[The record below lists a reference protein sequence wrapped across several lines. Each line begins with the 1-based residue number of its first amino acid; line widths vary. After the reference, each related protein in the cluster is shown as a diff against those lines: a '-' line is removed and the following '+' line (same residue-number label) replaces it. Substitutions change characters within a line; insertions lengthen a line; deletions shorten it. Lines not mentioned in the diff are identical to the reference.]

1 MNRIIPYRFLF
12 VWLVLLLSTAI
23 VKAQNENLDYFDLH
37 LQKGINFME
46 VGPTQDFFAA
56 LKEFELAKEYIV
68 SDTSYQHE
76 VIRDYNNRTSDSI
89 RQLVDDLQKAEAYAR
104 RSLLSA
110 REAQTAAM
118 RANEAAQTNL
128 ALANK
133 IISAFYFYDNRFAL
147 AFKNNKYGFI
157 DTEGNVLIK
166 YNYDDARQF
175 DNTGLARVVR
185 NNQNYFLD
193 TTGREY
199 LLAERIELLDENVLA
214 FDLNNRMLQSVP
226 QQVYGFDKLN
236 ILILD
241 DNSIRILP
249 PALSNLQNLTKL
261 FLSGNNLEKVPL
273 QIGDLSKLDLLDIS
287 QNQLI
292 EIPSSIGNLS
302 NLLELSL
309 FDNNI
314 EKLPDEFSMLTS
326 LHILDLGNNLLKKLP
341 PDFNKLQNL
350 EVLVVEDNLFNQVPD
365 EIYQLNNLQKLDLGA
380 NRIKKADGLYT
391 IDKLTHLHIWKN
403 KLDEFP
409 ERINEL
415 AELNE
420 LVISY
425 NRIEGN
431 LTDLDGLKKLKVLD
445 IGFNQLSDLEG
456 ISNLTT
462 LEALYADSV
471 FGKTKNPTIPTDI
484 SYLKN
489 LQTLDLSHNRLTDL
503 PAQMDSL
510 DKLGKLLL
518 TGNNFA
524 KSPRVIRNLDALE
537 VIDLQE
543 NSFNVLASVDELT
556 TKKYVIVS
564 YSNQNLEYLANDS
577 VLLVK
582 ADNFKLPAEPLT
594 TDKQIILDLTGIT
607 VLDLK
612 GLTTIFEG
620 NIAFPPGET
629 PTFGKESQIVVYLDK
644 NLTSLNLSG
653 NNFSEEEIN
662 SIKTRFPNI
671 QLITDEN

>member
-1 MNRIIPYRFLF
+1 MNKNISYSFL
-12 VWLVLLLSTAI
+12 VTWLFLLMAI
-23 VKAQNENLDYFDLH
+23 HSAKAQKDGLDYFDLH
-37 LQKGINFME
+37 LQKGIEFME
-46 VGPTQDFFAA
+46 VGPNQDFFAA

-89 RQLVDDLQKAEAYAR
+89 RKLVDDLQIAEASAR

-110 REAQTAAM
+110 REAQNEATN
-118 RANEAAQTNL
+118 ANEAAQINL
-128 ALANK
+128 ELANK

-157 DTEGNVLIK
+157 DTKGNVLIK
-166 YNYDDARQF
+166 YNYEDARQF
-175 DNTGLARVVR
+175 DNTGLARVR
-185 NNQNYFLD
+185 KNNQNYFVD

-199 LLAERIELLDENVLA
+199 LLADRIELLNENVLA
-214 FDLNNRMLQSVP
+214 LDLSNRMLQSVP
-226 QQVYGFDKLN
+226 QQVNGFDKLN

-273 QIGDLSKLDLLDIS
+273 QIGKLSKLDLIDIS

-314 EKLPDEFSMLTS
+314 EKLPHEFAELTS
-326 LHILDLGNNLLKKLP
+326 LQILDLGNNLLKKLP
-341 PDFNKLQNL
+341 PNFNKLQEL
-350 EVLVVEDNLFNQVPD
+350 EVLVLEDNLFNRVPD

-380 NRIKKADGLYT
+380 NRLKKADGLYT
-391 IDKLTHLHIWKN
+391 LHKLTHLHIWKN
-403 KLDEFP
+403 RLDKFP
-409 ERINEL
+409 DRINEL
-415 AELNE
+415 VELNE

-431 LTDLDGLKKLKVLD
+431 LAGLDGLKKLKVLD
-445 IGFNQLSDLEG
+445 IGNNQLFSLEG
-456 ISNLTT
+456 ISELYS

-471 FGKTKNPTIPTDI
+471 FGKTKNPIIPVGI

-489 LQTLDLSHNRLTDL
+489 LQTLDISHNRLIDL
-503 PAQMDSL
+503 PSQMDSL

-518 TGNNFA
+518 TGNNFS
-524 KSPRVIRNLDALE
+524 KLPGVIRNLDALE

-543 NSFNVLASVDELT
+543 NNFNVLASVNDLT
-556 TKKYVIVS
+556 TKKYVIIS
-564 YSNQNLEYLANDS
+564 YGNQNLEYLVNDS
-577 VLLVK
+577 VLLVM
-582 ADNFKLPAEPLT
+582 ADNFKLPAEPQT

-607 VLDLK
+607 DLELK
-612 GLTTIFEG
+612 GLTTIYDG
-620 NIAFPPGET
+620 VITFPLNEMPAL
-629 PTFGKESQIVVYLDK
+629 GKESQIVVYLDK

-653 NNFSEEEIN
+653 NNFSDEEIN
-662 SIKTRFPNI
+662 SILTRFPNI
-671 QLITDEN
+671 QLIDDEN